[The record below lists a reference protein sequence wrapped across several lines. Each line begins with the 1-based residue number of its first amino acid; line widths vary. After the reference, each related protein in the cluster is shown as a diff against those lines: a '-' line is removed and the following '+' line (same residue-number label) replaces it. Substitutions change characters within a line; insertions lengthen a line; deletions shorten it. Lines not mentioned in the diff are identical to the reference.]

1 VRLVARERGL
11 VQQGGASLP
20 VEVPDLQD
28 KKLAMSGVFLSTVS
42 PAASAPTETVSHRFP
57 RGASLSFQFYV
68 YNAAVDAEAK
78 SDVVLQAQVWSGGKA
93 IAASPVQPVRLQQKD
108 GVPVPETNVMGLEGL
123 AAGPYE
129 LRVVVQDRK
138 AGAMTLRKVPFT
150 ID

>member
-1 VRLVARERGL
+1 MSVAS

-20 VEVPDLQD
+20 VEVPDLKD
-28 KKLAMSGVFLSTVS
+28 KKLAMSGIFLSTAS
-42 PAASAPTETVSHRFP
+42 PGAAATTETVSHRFQ

-68 YNAAVDAEAK
+68 YNAALDAEGH

-93 IAASPVQPVRLQQKD
+93 TAASPVQPVRLQQKD
-108 GVPVPETNVMGLEGL
+108 GVPVPETNVMALEGL
-123 AAGPYE
+123 AAGAYE

-138 AGAMTLRKVPFT
+138 AGAMTFRKVPFT